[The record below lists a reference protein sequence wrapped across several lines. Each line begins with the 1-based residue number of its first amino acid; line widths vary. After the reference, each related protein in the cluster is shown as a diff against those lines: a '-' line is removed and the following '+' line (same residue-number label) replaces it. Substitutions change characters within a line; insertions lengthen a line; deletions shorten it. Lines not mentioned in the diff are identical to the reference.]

1 MGLKLLNKTH
11 IPGID
16 RLMSALWL
24 YHCTTAQHH
33 KYPQFTERFIVI
45 AVMTLSTH
53 NLFMG
58 KHHNRA
64 TSTPS
69 AAWDVRFRSCK

>member
-1 MGLKLLNKTH
+1 MPQRNEQQMGFKLLNKTH

-24 YHCTTAQHH
+24 PTH

-45 AVMTLSTH
+45 IAIMTLSTH
-53 NLFMG
+53 C
-58 KHHNRA
+58 
-64 TSTPS
+64 
-69 AAWDVRFRSCK
+69 AWAG